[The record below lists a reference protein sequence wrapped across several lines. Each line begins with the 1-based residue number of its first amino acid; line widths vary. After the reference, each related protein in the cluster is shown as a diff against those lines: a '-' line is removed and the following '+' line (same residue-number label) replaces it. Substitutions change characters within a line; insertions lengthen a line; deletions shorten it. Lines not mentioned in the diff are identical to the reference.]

1 MKKAGIK
8 VWVLTGDKIETAK
21 TIGFS
26 SNLLHKDM
34 ELLELTQES
43 DHEIESYLHSIH
55 RRICGGTSDYTTE
68 DGTVDE
74 NSEITPLQPDSSLV
88 EEREKA
94 LVVSGKTLI
103 FIQKHDNLVKLLGQI
118 GLKCQ
123 AVLCCRVSPKQKA
136 EVVKMIRKALPDART
151 LSIGD
156 GANDVNMIIEAHI
169 GVGIKGVEGQ
179 QAARASDYSIG
190 EFRHLKRL
198 LVVYGRDSYRKNAI
212 LVLYTFWKNILI
224 VFPQF
229 WYALMFGNFSGM
241 TLYEKFLYQ
250 FVNLIYT
257 SLPIILYSVW
267 DIEVHYSE
275 LERRPG
281 YYKAGLRRIYFNFWL
296 FMLWLVKGL
305 MHAFF
310 MMLFTSFL
318 DFETESSGNNFNFWG
333 VGMSVFLFGN
343 IIANTNIFV
352 ISNSIFFLNV
362 FVLIGSVLLLFISFI
377 AISMNIGNLHFGLVG
392 VLFTSPNFYQSL
404 IASFVVVTMFDYIWD
419 VAQRILFFEFLGI
432 DFNTSDSEAKKKGK
446 SKKKTGEESDVVRMK
461 NGKID
466 IDNQNLNTEE
476 DISEQIAARKP
487 NNRNVGNKIMPV
499 TFRKA

>member
-1 MKKAGIK
+1 M
-8 VWVLTGDKIETAK
+8 TGDKIETAK
-21 TIGFS
+21 TIGHS

-34 ELLELTQES
+34 ELIELVQE
-43 DHEIESYLHSIH
+43 DEAETEKYLKNIYKQLCVPKPDPASNFS
-55 RRICGGTSDYTTE
+55 GNE
-68 DGTVDE
+68 DE
-74 NSEITPLQPDSSLV
+74 EHIPLQPISFPED
-88 EEREKA
+88 EKEKA

-103 FIQKHDNLVKLLGQI
+103 FIQKHDHLIDLLAQI

-136 EVVKMIRKALPDART
+136 EVVKMIRRALPDART

-198 LVVYGRDSYRKNAI
+198 LVVYGRDSYRKNSI

-229 WYALMFGNFSGM
+229 WYALLFSNFSGM

-250 FVNLIYT
+250 FVNLFYT

-267 DIEVHYSE
+267 DVEVHYSE

-281 YYKAGLRRIYFNFWL
+281 YYKAGLRRIYFNFWV
-296 FMLWLVKGL
+296 FMLWLIKGL
-305 MHAFF
+305 LHAFF
-310 MMLFTSFL
+310 IMLFSAFL
-318 DFETESSGNNFNFWG
+318 DFKIDSNGHGFNFWG
-333 VGMSVFLFGN
+333 VGMSLFLFGN

-362 FVLIGSVLLLFISFI
+362 FVLIGSVIVLLISFI
-377 AISMNIGNLHFGLVG
+377 LISMRTGNLHYGLLKVI
-392 VLFTSPNFYQSL
+392 FTSIHFYACFV
-404 IASFVVVTMFDYIWD
+404 ASFVSVTMFDYIWD
-419 VAQRILFFEFLGI
+419 IGQRILIFEFLGI
-432 DFNTSDSEAKKKGK
+432 NFEKSVAEVKKRKGGIIQEARSHRDSETVGLLKH
-446 SKKKTGEESDVVRMK
+446 E
-461 NGKID
+461 NGKFD
-466 IDNQNLNTEE
+466 IDSQNLNTEE
-476 DISEQIAARKP
+476 DFSEASKP
-487 NNRNVGNKIMPV
+487 KKAKIPNLGNKIMPV
-499 TFRKA
+499 TFRKS